1 MCVSP
6 LRFFCQHALAVW
18 KWYNFL
24 EARAPPGR
32 QVVRINMDETPLKYD
47 QVRKRKGLLAISKA
61 QHKKQKETL
70 VRRASLA
77 LRRSVIT
84 LVAFMCD
91 DDDIQKLLPQVII
104 GNHRLLPR
112 SLAALHRERSD
123 SVYVLSRKTGWNHAK
138 MQCEIL
144 KLLGQILSPMR
155 DSHWF
160 ILSVDAHGAH
170 IHPSVFEAAHRAGLM
185 QLVIPASMTH
195 LLQPLDTHIFSVFKY
210 QLWSESQALL
220 LASEQGEFNPI
231 AFLDM
236 ACRVIARVMGCSNKR
251 AFASCGFSEKQ
262 MGLGD
267 RVLQALEWTE
277 VPVVSSEMP
286 SLAEL
291 QQCWP
296 DGRHIPIMS
305 VFRAFTARPIASSR
319 PDPAPVIASA
329 MPAPLTPPLRMRL
342 RSASR
347 LNSEIQD
354 LESTP
359 RAIQASAPAPDPA
372 FSEPCPTMSAA
383 ASSSSH
389 LPPHLLPVGRPL
401 LPRRLRSQSALSTSL
416 PPL

>member
-91 DDDIQKLLPQVII
+91 DNDIQKLLPQLII

-160 ILSVDAHGAH
+160 ILSVDAHSAH

-195 LLQPLDTHIFSVFKY
+195 
-210 QLWSESQALL
+210 
-220 LASEQGEFNPI
+220 
-231 AFLDM
+231 
-236 ACRVIARVMGCSNKR
+236 
-251 AFASCGFSEKQ
+251 
-262 MGLGD
+262 
-267 RVLQALEWTE
+267 
-277 VPVVSSEMP
+277 
-286 SLAEL
+286 
-291 QQCWP
+291 
-296 DGRHIPIMS
+296 
-305 VFRAFTARPIASSR
+305 
-319 PDPAPVIASA
+319 
-329 MPAPLTPPLRMRL
+329 
-342 RSASR
+342 
-347 LNSEIQD
+347 
-354 LESTP
+354 
-359 RAIQASAPAPDPA
+359 
-372 FSEPCPTMSAA
+372 
-383 ASSSSH
+383 
-389 LPPHLLPVGRPL
+389 
-401 LPRRLRSQSALSTSL
+401 
-416 PPL
+416 